1 MKRITVP
8 EEGIETLFGSY
19 DENLKHLESL
29 FNVRIR
35 TQGHDLL
42 VEGDTPDL
50 DKVDRVVGQLSSL
63 LRDGYKLSNADVKTA
78 SELIAHDTAVD
89 IRDHFLK
96 GSLTPAGKR
105 RVAPKTVNQRRYLD
119 AIEQNDIVFGIGP
132 AGTGKTYLAMA
143 QAVAFL
149 VAKKVSRIILAR
161 PAVEAGEKL
170 GFLPGDL
177 QEKVNPYLRPLY
189 DALYDMID
197 VERVAR
203 YIERGTIE
211 IAPIAF
217 MRGRTLNDS
226 FVILDEAQNTTSE
239 QMKMFL
245 TRLGFGSKAVIT
257 GDITQIDLPTG
268 RMSGLVEAM
277 KVVNAIDG
285 ISFISFDER
294 DVVRHKLVQQ
304 IVRAYEAFTN
314 GNGRPSTAST
324 GSGQAGSGRGAL
336 AERQHRPRERSPHPL
351 VEPYVPA
358 QGLRDRRP
366 QLPEQ
371 RAGFPRRYRHR
382 ERRGRAT
389 GSRPT
394 AFVCDRAESARA
406 PRLAASDRL

>member
-1 MKRITVP
+1 VKRITVP
-8 EEGIETLFGSY
+8 EEGAATLFGSY

-29 FNVRIR
+29 FHVRIR

-42 VEGDTPDL
+42 VEGESPDL
-50 DKVDRVVGQLSSL
+50 DRVDRVVGQLAAL
-63 LRDGYKLSNADVKTA
+63 MKDGYKLSNADVK
-78 SELIAHDTAVD
+78 IAGDLVARDEAVD
-89 IRDHFLK
+89 LRDHFMK

-105 RVAPKTVNQRRYLD
+105 RVAPKSINQRRYLE
-119 AIEQNDIVFGIGP
+119 AIDRHDIVFGIGP

-189 DALYDMID
+189 DALYDMLD
-197 VERVAR
+197 VERVGR
-203 YIERGTIE
+203 YLERGTIE

-245 TRLGFGSKAVIT
+245 TRLGFGAKAVIT
-257 GDITQIDLPTG
+257 GDVTQIDLPAG
-268 RMSGLVEAM
+268 RTSGLVEAM
-277 KVVNAIDG
+277 KVISHIEG
-285 ISFISFDER
+285 IAFVHFDER

-304 IVRAYEAFTN
+304 IVKAYEVFSN
-314 GNGRPSTAST
+314 GNG
-324 GSGQAGSGRGAL
+324 
-336 AERQHRPRERSPHPL
+336 
-351 VEPYVPA
+351 
-358 QGLRDRRP
+358 
-366 QLPEQ
+366 
-371 RAGFPRRYRHR
+371 
-382 ERRGRAT
+382 
-389 GSRPT
+389 SRPHG
-394 AFVCDRAESARA
+394 R
-406 PRLAASDRL
+406 

>member
-1 MKRITVP
+1 MKRMTLP

-19 DENLKHLESL
+19 DENLKHLEAL

-42 VEGDTPDL
+42 IDGDAPAL
-50 DKVDRVVGQLSSL
+50 DKVERVVDQLSSL
-63 LRDGYKLSNADVKTA
+63 LRDGYKLSRADVKTA
-78 SELIAHDTAVD
+78 SDMIAQDASVD
-89 IRDHFLK
+89 LRDHFLK
-96 GSLTPAGKR
+96 GSLTSAGKR

-119 AIEQNDIVFGIGP
+119 AIEQFDIVFGIGP

-189 DALYDMID
+189 DALYDMLD
-197 VERVAR
+197 VERVGR

-268 RMSGLVEAM
+268 KASGLVEAM
-277 KVVNAIDG
+277 KVVGGIDG
-285 ISFISFDER
+285 ISFVYFDER
-294 DVVRHKLVQQ
+294 DVVRHKLIQQ
-304 IVRAYEAFTN
+304 IVKAYDAYTN
-314 GNGRPSTAST
+314 DNGATK
-324 GSGQAGSGRGAL
+324 
-336 AERQHRPRERSPHPL
+336 RQS
-351 VEPYVPA
+351 
-358 QGLRDRRP
+358 
-366 QLPEQ
+366 
-371 RAGFPRRYRHR
+371 
-382 ERRGRAT
+382 
-389 GSRPT
+389 
-394 AFVCDRAESARA
+394 
-406 PRLAASDRL
+406 